1 MPAPTVVPAT
11 SATAPPMETG
21 SRVKPSSAS
30 TLQNKQSSSM
40 ESRWSAAAEPSERE
54 GSARED
60 DDADSATSEEVARGR
75 AGQPREKGVGR
86 VDETRADRLA
96 GTARAAV
103 GALAQGEDGHRRRDS
118 RDDDGPRRERH
129 RGARHPRARLVLC
142 APSRRREIK
151 RDSRSAKRRQGA
163 KWQQTSPG
171 GDPDIVRCA
180 AAFSHRCE
188 TAMTRRA
195 PVRASAGAR
204 PWRHRHTD
212 ERARRR
218 SREHPRQGDRSRRR
232 A

>member
-103 GALAQGEDGHRRRDS
+103 GALAQGEGRDTAGAT
-118 RDDDGPRRERH
+118 RATTMDPVANDIAA
-129 RGARHPRARLVLC
+129 RGTRARAWSCVPLRV
-142 APSRRREIK
+142 A
-151 RDSRSAKRRQGA
+151 
-163 KWQQTSPG
+163 
-171 GDPDIVRCA
+171 
-180 AAFSHRCE
+180 
-188 TAMTRRA
+188 
-195 PVRASAGAR
+195 
-204 PWRHRHTD
+204 
-212 ERARRR
+212 ER
-218 SREHPRQGDRSRRR
+218 
-232 A
+232 